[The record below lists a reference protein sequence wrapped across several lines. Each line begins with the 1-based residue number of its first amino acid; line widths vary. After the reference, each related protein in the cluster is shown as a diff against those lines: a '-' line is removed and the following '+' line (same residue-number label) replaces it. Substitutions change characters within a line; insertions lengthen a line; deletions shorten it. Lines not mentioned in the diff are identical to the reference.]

1 MKTYLNP
8 IIQKVTDTPSD
19 TQMKKKKKRK
29 RLIHLATSKYNSFIN
44 QIQ

>member
-19 TQMKKKKKRK
+19 TQMKKKKKK
-29 RLIHLATSKYNSFIN
+29 ETIN
-44 QIQ
+44 TFGNIKI